1 MPMWLLSVALQM
13 TSINNLDFDF
23 LLRYLW
29 ANQERHTFKGIWAV
43 NVPWG
48 GALQPGMTAFLAPL
62 ESCSGYGTLCR
73 GVLGS
78 TQLAKEQ
85 MEDMKD
91 GLIGLNYDNYKK
103 LPSFVPFVCAEG
115 TGIVPLDLV
124 EAQTTIFFQVLAT
137 FFRFRQMPDP
147 ANFLLDADTYEGIR
161 SYMREGSLVAMTW
174 NGPVAFSPIGQNMA
188 RLPPTLQYT
197 YDEKLGLV
205 FPSETATTQL
215 VYPSKAALPCLR
227 PEVQVKLFQNR
238 SQCPL
243 CAAFCQTQCVPG
255 QKEYVDSTGEKNCL
269 MCSAG
274 YFSVAGPSGY
284 VTATECSACLAGS
297 FALDAASTCTSCA
310 PGTFQVRSQP
320 IDLLLKC

>member
-1 MPMWLLSVALQM
+1 
-13 TSINNLDFDF
+13 
-23 LLRYLW
+23 
-29 ANQERHTFKGIWAV
+29 
-43 NVPWG
+43 
-48 GALQPGMTAFLAPL
+48 
-62 ESCSGYGTLCR
+62 
-73 GVLGS
+73 
-78 TQLAKEQ
+78 

-147 ANFLLDADTYEGIR
+147 ANFLQDADTYEGIR

-205 FPSETATTQL
+205 FPSEKATTQL

-284 VTATECSACLAGS
+284 VTATECSVCLAGT
-297 FALDAASTCTSCA
+297 FAPAAASTCTSCA

-320 IDLLLKC
+320 TDLLLRW